1 MSRPRP
7 STGCPRSSTVTGTP
21 ASASASAA
29 KSPAGPRPT
38 ITTLSSSSARSAR
51 SASEGDSESKSSVG
65 SSSQSRLTRSSFFG
79 LGRMSSFFMDP
90 PATVALSTQTSS
102 TSRTYEKPTSLI
114 LRASHDFRTTR
125 TP

>member
-38 ITTLSSSSARSAR
+38 ITTLSSSAARSAR
-51 SASEGDSESKSSVG
+51 SAPLGDSESKSSVG

>member
-38 ITTLSSSSARSAR
+38 ITTLSSSAAHSAR